1 MRKTI
6 TAFLSAAGICATLAL
21 FTAAQTSQKNVTV
34 GPDNVLSTPAASV
47 FYASNNPPL
56 SSLTN
61 SLAAWGGNTNT
72 ISPAN
77 LAAWAGSTN
86 LQQTAEGI
94 LGSAATNAASAFAP
108 ASGSTNYAPI
118 TGSTNYAPATS
129 AASQAEAEAGTEA
142 GLRMFSPL
150 RVAQAIAAL
159 AAGGG
164 AAISTPHVAYVESTG
179 NDSTAAIGDPSKP
192 YLTAQAAYNAL
203 FHTIT
208 WNGTSGVQ
216 GTIFCGVGDHGSITC
231 DATAGWPA
239 GLYLAGL
246 PGSSLTAITQ
256 PDGTP
261 GDAGTAEV
269 LNEDYYVTTQ
279 ATSGGTGGPVPE
291 MHIVSD
297 GIIYVGTI
305 TRGASR
311 GGAGGAGGYGNS
323 GNGGAGGTV
332 GVGTFKNVVCVTF
345 LGDGSFGGA
354 AGFAGYGGGS
364 DGSPG
369 APGTDGG
376 VIIAFSRIGGAY
388 FSTGTAT
395 MYCTQYISATVSS
408 GATFNN
414 IGIDGTAG
422 TSPSSNT
429 IVPSL

>member
-1 MRKTI
+1 MKATERAIFIFVALLVAGSLIAATPIKNLVFQSNVDAGGYQI
-6 TAFLSAAGICATLAL
+6 TNLGSPTNSSNAATLGYV
-21 FTAAQTSQKNVTV
+21 TNQIAA
-34 GPDNVLSTPAASV
+34 A
-47 FYASNNPPL
+47 
-56 SSLTN
+56 
-61 SLAAWGGNTNT
+61 
-72 ISPAN
+72 
-77 LAAWAGSTN
+77 
-86 LQQTAEGI
+86 
-94 LGSAATNAASAFAP
+94 
-108 ASGSTNYAPI
+108 STNYASAI
-118 TGSTNYAPATS
+118 ANAT
-129 AASQAEAEAGTEA
+129 QAEAEAGTEA
-142 GLRMFSPL
+142 GLRSFSPL

-159 AAGGG
+159 GGGGG
-164 AAISTPHVAYVESTG
+164 ASISTPHVAYVQTSG

-203 FHTIT
+203 LPTIT
-208 WNGTSGVQ
+208 GGVT

-239 GLYLAGL
+239 GLYLAGF

-269 LNEDYYVTTQ
+269 LDADYYVTTQ

-305 TRGASR
+305 TRGGASR

-332 GVGTFKNVVCVTF
+332 GAGTFKNVVCGTF
-345 LGDGSFGGA
+345 GGDGSFGGA

>member
-1 MRKTI
+1 MKRILVT
-6 TAFLSAAGICATLAL
+6 LSLVVAAGLCIGANNLVENLKLQSNADAAGYQITNLGSPTNSSNAATLGYV
-21 FTAAQTSQKNVTV
+21 TNQIAA
-34 GPDNVLSTPAASV
+34 A
-47 FYASNNPPL
+47 
-56 SSLTN
+56 
-61 SLAAWGGNTNT
+61 
-72 ISPAN
+72 
-77 LAAWAGSTN
+77 
-86 LQQTAEGI
+86 
-94 LGSAATNAASAFAP
+94 
-108 ASGSTNYAPI
+108 STNYASAI
-118 TGSTNYAPATS
+118 ANAT
-129 AASQAEAEAGTEA
+129 QVEAEAGTES
-142 GLRMFSPL
+142 GLRSFSPL

-159 AAGGG
+159 GGGGG
-164 AAISTPHVAYVESTG
+164 ASISTPHVAYVQTSG

-203 FHTIT
+203 LPTIT
-208 WNGTSGVQ
+208 GGVT

-239 GLYLAGL
+239 GLYLAGF

-269 LNEDYYVTTQ
+269 LDADYYVTTQ

-305 TRGASR
+305 TRGGASR

-332 GVGTFKNVVCVTF
+332 GAGTFKNVVCGTF
-345 LGDGSFGGA
+345 GGDGSFGVPGA
-354 AGFAGYGGGS
+354 GGLAGYGGGS